1 MLGLNTRTRTS
12 SLHLEEGMTTVAQPP
27 KKGYRTIRLPLAE
40 SEYDHFLTDRS
51 YAEDRLEE
59 LYEEFAELF
68 PDALPWGYTF
78 FGFTEPS
85 IKQQLLC
92 RRIRLVQGRTV
103 ISVPPALVM
112 SYMTGRTPAVVQA
125 LFLMRCHVPCWAVA
139 RVFGRD
145 AMYWYRLEQGL
156 GRFSLFGS
164 TVKTPGRLP
173 QYLVA

>member
-12 SLHLEEGMTTVAQPP
+12 SSHIEEGMTTVAHPP

-68 PDALPWGYTF
+68 PDAFPWGYTF

-92 RRIRLVQGRTV
+92 RRIRLEL
-103 ISVPPALVM
+103 SLPPSRKRATKCRKQRNPVSWCRHYSHSIILV
-112 SYMTGRTPAVVQA
+112 
-125 LFLMRCHVPCWAVA
+125 
-139 RVFGRD
+139 
-145 AMYWYRLEQGL
+145 GL
-156 GRFSLFGS
+156 W
-164 TVKTPGRLP
+164 
-173 QYLVA
+173 